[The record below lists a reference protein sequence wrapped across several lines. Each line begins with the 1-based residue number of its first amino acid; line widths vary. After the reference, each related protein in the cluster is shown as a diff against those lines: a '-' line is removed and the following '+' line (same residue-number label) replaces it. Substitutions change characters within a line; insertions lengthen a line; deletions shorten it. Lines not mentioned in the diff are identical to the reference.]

1 MFFITNAESFKE
13 ATVACFVAAQAVRD
27 VADMGKRHF
36 KLLCRMN
43 ARRMGFADV
52 GKKLFCI

>member
-1 MFFITNAESFKE
+1 MNAESFKE

-27 VADMGKRHF
+27 VTDMGKRHF

-52 GKKLFCI
+52 GKKLFYI